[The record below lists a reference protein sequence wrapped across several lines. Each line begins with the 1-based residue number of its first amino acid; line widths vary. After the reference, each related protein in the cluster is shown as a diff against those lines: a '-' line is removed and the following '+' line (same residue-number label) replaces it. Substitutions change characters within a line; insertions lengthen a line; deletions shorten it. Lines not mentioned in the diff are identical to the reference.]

1 MKSTR
6 IVIAVMALVLAGGAG
21 SADAQTLTTLYSFC
35 KTTNNFFCSDGS
47 DPGHL
52 VVGNDGNFYGATTSG
67 GTNDFGTI
75 FKITPQDTLTTL
87 HQFSGHLGVADGS
100 FPLLSLQSGALFY
113 GTTIT
118 GGTNNHGT
126 IFTITTAGT
135 LTTLHQFSG
144 TNGVADGTGPN
155 ILLPSGSSFIGSTA
169 LGGTNNEGTIFTIT
183 PAGTLTTIHQFSGTN
198 GVADGLEPVV
208 SFANGANFI
217 GSTLSGGTFNT
228 GTVFQITAGGAF
240 TTIHQFNGTDGSE
253 PIITAKNGAN
263 FIGTTAIGGSNGVG
277 TAFEM
282 TSAGTITTFYQFSG
296 SNGVQDGSSPGLLP
310 IQDNAGAFYGV
321 TQDGGTNSD
330 GLIFTLTTS
339 GTLTPVYEFC
349 SVANCVDGISPGE
362 FIQSGGNLFGPTDDG
377 GANGGGGTIFK
388 LVPGNGASGGCGFA
402 LGSTNQEFAA
412 AGGNGTV
419 SVIASNGCAWTA
431 TNNDN
436 FITITSGSSGSG
448 NGTVHYS
455 VAANS
460 STNPVTGTMTIAGE
474 TFTVTQAGAV
484 GAGQC
489 TFTLNATSITLAAKG
504 GKKSV
509 SVKAV
514 GTDCAWTAVSN
525 DGFITIVSG
534 SSSTGNG
541 KVAFTVAGNTNVT
554 ALIGTMTV
562 AGQTFTVNQT
572 AGGCTFKLSPKN
584 GKLKATGGAKTVKV
598 SPNLSDCTWTAVSN
612 DGFITITGGA
622 SGTGKGTVSY
632 NVSTNVSSMIVTG
645 TMTIAGETYTVIQ
658 SGAK

>member
-1 MKSTR
+1 
-6 IVIAVMALVLAGGAG
+6 
-21 SADAQTLTTLYSFC
+21 
-35 KTTNNFFCSDGS
+35 
-47 DPGHL
+47 
-52 VVGNDGNFYGATTSG
+52 
-67 GTNDFGTI
+67 
-75 FKITPQDTLTTL
+75 
-87 HQFSGHLGVADGS
+87 VADGS